1 MNFREA
7 RFVSQIHLEMERF
20 ILIFP
25 VKLPS
30 NSSNHAF
37 KCHESGQRVKLCSNM
52 ILIGFGTADLYLLV
66 KLFEAILLCD

>member
-20 ILIFP
+20 IIIIP

-30 NSSNHAF
+30 YSSNHAF
-37 KCHESGQRVKLCSNM
+37 KCHETGQRVKLCSNI
-52 ILIGFGTADLYLLV
+52 ILIGFGTAALFLLE
-66 KLFEAILLCD
+66 KLFEAILLCE